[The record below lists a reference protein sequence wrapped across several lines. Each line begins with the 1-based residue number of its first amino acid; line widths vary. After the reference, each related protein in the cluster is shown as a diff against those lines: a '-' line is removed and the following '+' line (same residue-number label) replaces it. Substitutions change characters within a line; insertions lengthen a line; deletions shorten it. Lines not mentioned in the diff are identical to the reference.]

1 MTNKNKQFKAHL
13 IKYRQADMVEPI
25 WFWVNPSTGTTLSPK
40 FATQE
45 EAEQWFDD
53 VIKIHNE
60 TYDLMNRIKNGRFYT
75 VKGKVDIGDV
85 ISSKKAN
92 DCPFEVHLDDDI
104 LIIEVLATSIVD
116 ARSRVEEYYEILEWI
131 E

>member
-1 MTNKNKQFKAHL
+1 MTNKKFKAHL
-13 IKYRQADMVEPI
+13 IKYRQADMAEPV
-25 WFWVNPSTGTTLSPK
+25 WFWVNPSTGSTLSPK
-40 FATQE
+40 FETQE
-45 EAEQWFDD
+45 DAEKWFDD
-53 VIKIHNE
+53 VITIHNE
-60 TYDLMNRIKNGRFYT
+60 TYNLMDRIKNGKFYT
-75 VKGKVDIGDV
+75 LKGKVDIGDT

-104 LIIEVLATSIVD
+104 LIIEVLATSIAD